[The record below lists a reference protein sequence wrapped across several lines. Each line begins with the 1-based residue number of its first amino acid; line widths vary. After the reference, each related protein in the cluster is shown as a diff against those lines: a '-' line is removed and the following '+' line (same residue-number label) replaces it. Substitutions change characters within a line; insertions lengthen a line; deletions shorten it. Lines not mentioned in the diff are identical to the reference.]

1 MPNMIRH
8 VERLTESNF
17 LPQWVVDE
25 HNARYAFCRAH
36 VAGKTVL
43 DCGSGEGMGSR
54 VIAGGAPSLLVAVDR
69 ALEAMSVARVRGI
82 APMAAE
88 AEHLA
93 VRAASVDVVI
103 ALEVIEHL
111 EHPAAFVSEAA
122 RVLRDDGIMVCS
134 TPNRVVR
141 NPRLPLSGRPLN
153 PWHLREWSPDEF
165 HDVLSFR
172 FGRVDLYGQASQS
185 KGFSQ
190 AFDILA
196 RCISS
201 RPAAVLRQMVK
212 FRRLV
217 APPGRLYYDVRPLQR
232 TRDSEFIVAVCAAPR
247 RSATTQE

>member
-1 MPNMIRH
+1 MIRH

-17 LPQWVVDE
+17 LPRWVLDE
-25 HNARYAFCRAH
+25 HNARYAFCRAY

-43 DCGSGEGMGSR
+43 DCGSGEGKGSR
-54 VIAGGAPSLLVAVDR
+54 AIAEGAPRQLVVVDR
-69 ALEAMSVARVRGI
+69 ALDAVSLARARGI
-82 APMAAE
+82 APMAAD

-93 VRAASVDVVI
+93 VLAVSVDDVI

-111 EHPAAFVSEAA
+111 EHPEAFITEAA
-122 RVLRDDGIMVCS
+122 RVLREDGIMICS

-153 PWHLREWSPDEF
+153 PWHHREWSPDEF
-165 HDVLSFR
+165 HDVLSVR
-172 FGRVDLYGQASQS
+172 FGRIDLYGHASQS
-185 KGFSQ
+185 KGLSQ

-201 RPAAVLRQMVK
+201 RPAAVLRQVVK

-217 APPGRLYYDVRPLQR
+217 APAGRLYYDVRPLQR

-247 RSATTQE
+247 RTVTAEG